1 MTIFNNFLQ
10 KRIAEAIAGTLVPSY
25 MPMLLQVMNAFMYKK
40 TKIHET
46 CMNQNGDPANGDCVQ
61 FFSNPMVEEMSNA
74 LSVKCEPCVLTDYTK
89 LFVALD
95 GILGADLDF
104 EDQGRYLTCSVPS
117 LP

>member
-1 MTIFNNFLQ
+1 MLDID
-10 KRIAEAIAGTLVPSY
+10 VP
-25 MPMLLQVMNAFMYKK
+25 
-40 TKIHET
+40 
-46 CMNQNGDPANGDCVQ
+46 QNGDPTTGNSVQ

-104 EDQGRYLTCSVPS
+104 EKQGCMSALSI
-117 LP
+117 

>member
-1 MTIFNNFLQ
+1 
-10 KRIAEAIAGTLVPSY
+10 
-25 MPMLLQVMNAFMYKK
+25 
-40 TKIHET
+40 
-46 CMNQNGDPANGDCVQ
+46 MNQNGDPANGDCVQ

-104 EDQGRYLTCSVPS
+104 EEQGGYLTCSVS
-117 LP
+117 LVCLNAQTRHISKFHKAVRYPIQFKGRGEAARVVCF